1 MSKVSVPRRLAS
13 GFRDLLPPALRE
25 EASLEQALTHR
36 SAGGRHNE
44 RLEFLGDAVLGLV
57 IAETLYDR
65 LPEAPEGDLT
75 RLRAA
80 LVNREALAQIARDAG
95 LEGSLTLGEGERK
108 TGGQRR
114 ESILADA
121 LEALIGASFQVAGF
135 EAARDFVLRLYEE
148 RLSDLPSAESLKDP
162 KTRLQEFLQGRGE
175 ALPDYRVL
183 EVSGPDHR
191 REFLVETWLTGL
203 GWGCQGR
210 GPSRRRAEQV
220 AAQMALEKLQTG
232 KTG

>member
-1 MSKVSVPRRLAS
+1 MSKVFAPRRLAS

-80 LVNREALAQIARDAG
+80 LVNREALAQIARAAG

-135 EAARDFVLRLYEE
+135 EAARDFVLRLYDE

-162 KTRLQEFLQGRGE
+162 KTRLQEFLQGRGD

-191 REFLVETWLTGL
+191 REFLVETWLPGL

-220 AAQMALEKLQTG
+220 AAQTALEKLQTG

>member
-1 MSKVSVPRRLAS
+1 MSRVSVPHRLAS
-13 GFRDLLPPALRE
+13 GFRDLLPSALRD

-57 IAETLYDR
+57 IADTLYDR

-80 LVNREALAQIARDAG
+80 LVNREALAQLARAAG

-191 REFLVETWLTGL
+191 REFLVEAWLPGVGL
-203 GWGCQGR
+203 GYQGR
-210 GPSRRRAEQV
+210 GPSRRRAEQM
-220 AAQMALEKLQTG
+220 AAQTALETLQTG
-232 KTG
+232 KTA

>member
-1 MSKVSVPRRLAS
+1 MSRVSVPRSLAS

-57 IAETLYDR
+57 IAETLYER
-65 LPEAPEGDLT
+65 LPDAPEGDLT

-80 LVNREALAQIARDAG
+80 LVNREALAQLARSAG

-135 EAARDFVLRLYEE
+135 EAARNFVLRLYEE

-191 REFLVETWLTGL
+191 REFRVEVWLPGVGL
-203 GWGCQGR
+203 GYQGR
-210 GPSRRRAEQV
+210 GPSRRRAEQM
-220 AAQMALEKLQTG
+220 AAQTALETLQTG

>member
-191 REFLVETWLTGL
+191 REFLVETWLAGL

-220 AAQMALEKLQTG
+220 AAQMTLEKLQTG

>member
-1 MSKVSVPRRLAS
+1 MSRVSVPRPLAS

-57 IAETLYDR
+57 IAETLYER
-65 LPEAPEGDLT
+65 LPDAPEGDLT

-80 LVNREALAQIARDAG
+80 LVNREALAQLARSAG

-135 EAARDFVLRLYEE
+135 EAARNFVLRLYEE

-191 REFLVETWLTGL
+191 REFRVEVWLPGVGL
-203 GWGCQGR
+203 GYQGR
-210 GPSRRRAEQV
+210 GPSRRRAEQM
-220 AAQMALEKLQTG
+220 AAQTALETLQTG

>member
-1 MSKVSVPRRLAS
+1 MSRVSVPRPLAS

-65 LPEAPEGDLT
+65 LPDAPEGDLT

-80 LVNREALAQIARDAG
+80 LVNREALAQLARSAG

-135 EAARDFVLRLYEE
+135 EAARNFVLRLYEE

-191 REFLVETWLTGL
+191 REFRVEVWLPGAGL
-203 GWGCQGR
+203 GYQGR
-210 GPSRRRAEQV
+210 GPSRRRAEQM
-220 AAQMALEKLQTG
+220 AAQTALETLQTG

>member
-1 MSKVSVPRRLAS
+1 MSRVSVPRPLAS

-65 LPEAPEGDLT
+65 LPDAPEGDLT

-80 LVNREALAQIARDAG
+80 LVNREALAQLARSAG

-135 EAARDFVLRLYEE
+135 EAARNFVLRLYEE

-191 REFLVETWLTGL
+191 REFRVEVWLPGVGL
-203 GWGCQGR
+203 GYQGR
-210 GPSRRRAEQV
+210 GPSRRRAEQM
-220 AAQMALEKLQTG
+220 AAQTALETLQTG